1 MLLCCYAKTKT
12 PQLQGGDNDADSS
25 WSFPRFLLLLT
36 LLTFMYYLD
45 ELLNLLAPKKPPRQ
59 HYLGSVGKKM

>member
-12 PQLQGGDNDADSS
+12 PKLQGGDDDADSS

-36 LLTFMYYLD
+36 LLTSMYYFHA
-45 ELLNLLAPKKPPRQ
+45 LLTLLTPNNTVNTTR
-59 HYLGSVGKKM
+59 